1 MTTQQRE
8 GTFAVDMA
16 GLAEIEGGRD
26 PHRLAFEPVTNVFD
40 EFRGYGDPG
49 RRRPTFCRVEVR
61 SMEHSRDTM
70 LDVRDDGAGFDR
82 AEDVWTLFAHT
93 PKRTET
99 GVAGRFNTGEK
110 QMLAVARNASI
121 ETVVDGRL
129 VTVRFER
136 KGREVIKH
144 RTPNPRPGTSVL
156 ARMPWS
162 KAEAGQVR
170 LALAMVIPPDGLK
183 YTVDGATIVPPPV
196 TVAVRVTLPTV
207 TLIDGVLRPTER
219 KAIVEVRPETM
230 GEAWLFE
237 LGIPV
242 CSIADTEFPY
252 SLNVMQKVPLGMS
265 RDSVTPAYLNR
276 LIGSVVEAAALD
288 GTMLLD
294 ESAADATH
302 LKRSLDWVRRP
313 EALAPVAEAV
323 FPEALRTSSDA
334 ASNARAAIDGRTVIS
349 GRSLTEAT
357 RRRLGELDILPT
369 PRQVYGEQVD
379 TLREAAESQVREI
392 KCPHCGEMVAL

>member
-1 MTTQQRE
+1 MTTKNHE
-8 GTFAVDMA
+8 AFAVDMA
-16 GLAEIEGGRD
+16 GLRELEGGRD
-26 PHRLAFEPVTNVFD
+26 PERLAFEPVTNVFD
-40 EFRGYGDPG
+40 EFRGYGDPD
-49 RRRPTFCRVEVR
+49 RRRPTFCHVEVR
-61 SMEHSRDTM
+61 PIEGSRDVM

-82 AEDVWTLFAHT
+82 AEDIWTLFAHT
-93 PKRTET
+93 PKRVET
-99 GVAGRFNTGEK
+99 GVAGRFNAGEK
-110 QMLAVARNASI
+110 QMLAVARHAEI
-121 ETVVDGRL
+121 VTVVDGRL
-129 VTVRFER
+129 VTVRFGR
-136 KGREVIKH
+136 KDREVIRH
-144 RTPNPRPGTSVL
+144 RDANPRPGTTVM

-162 KAEAGQVR
+162 KAEAERVR
-170 LALAMVIPPDGLK
+170 IALAMLIPPDGLQ
-183 YTVDGATIVPPPV
+183 YTVDDMAIEPPPV
-196 TVAVRVTLPTV
+196 TVAVRATLPTV
-207 TLIDGVLRPTER
+207 TMIDSVLRPTER
-219 KAIVEVRPETM
+219 RAMVEVRPETM

-265 RDSVTPAYLNR
+265 RDSVTPAYVHR

-288 GTMLLD
+288 GTVLLD
-294 ESAADATH
+294 ETAADATH

-357 RRRLGELDILPT
+357 RRRL
-369 PRQVYGEQVD
+369 
-379 TLREAAESQVREI
+379 
-392 KCPHCGEMVAL
+392 